1 MSGSYVD
8 LAIND
13 NDLISEDG
21 KIKLVYRADEVLQRV
36 RTRLRKIKGEWFLN
50 INTGI
55 PYYEG
60 QILGGKDFNYIKLVI
75 SAEIINTEG
84 VSDIQELNLITDP
97 KTKKTSIYAAIIID
111 ESVYELTEEV

>member
-1 MSGSYVD
+1 MSYVD
-8 LAIND
+8 LAIGD
-13 NDLISEDG
+13 NDLVCENG
-21 KIKLVYRADEVLQRV
+21 KVKLVYKADEVLQRV

-60 QILGGKDFNYIKLVI
+60 QVLGGKDFNYIKLVI
-75 SAEIINTEG
+75 SSEIMGTEG

-111 ESVYELTEEV
+111 SSVYELTEEV